1 MQNLQNALFSMSTF
15 WRMLHFVQIFPSF
28 GTSVSSGDTAAVRK
42 ARNSSTIYL
51 FLQIFPQK
59 TAALSPR

>member
-1 MQNLQNALFSMSTF
+1 MIVSMSAF

-42 ARNSSTIYL
+42 ARNSSTISVP
-51 FLQIFPQK
+51 IPS
-59 TAALSPR
+59 LSSR